1 MKKILLLL
9 FILTFNSC
17 EVKENKFQVL
27 EYQEYKNNVINKNVQ
42 LFDVRTPEEYSLG
55 NIKGSKNIDFKNQE
69 KFNIFF
75 SELDKKTPVYLY
87 CRSGNRSKKSADILM
102 DMGFSE
108 IYDLK
113 GGFIEWNLNKL
124 KEN

>member
-9 FILTFNSC
+9 FILTLNSC
-17 EVKENKFQVL
+17 KVKENKFQVL

-75 SELDKKTPVYLY
+75 SGLDKKNPVYLY